1 MDMTKIPGPK
11 AARIVKEFKNLS
23 YNSTFTY
30 PLVIKTGWG
39 CRIEDVDGNKFLDFT
54 SNIGSC
60 PLGYSHPEILEIIKD
75 YCSTKNGVHKM
86 AGQDFYC
93 EEHIRIGKRL
103 LSISKKN
110 SKVFFI
116 NSGAEAV
123 ENAIKL
129 AYKKMG
135 PLLGVSCK
143 GDFHGRTLGAL
154 SFTMSKKVQKTNFPE
169 LPVKRIKFCTADSDP
184 QINQL

>member
-1 MDMTKIPGPK
+1 MTKIPGPK
-11 AARIVKEFKNLS
+11 AIKHVEEFKKIA
-23 YNSTFTY
+23 YDSTFTY
-30 PLVIKTGWG
+30 PLVIKTGRE
-39 CRIEDVDGNKFLDFT
+39 CEIEDVDGIKFLDFT

-60 PLGYSHPEILEIIKD
+60 PLGYSHPEILDVIKD
-75 YCSTKNGVHKM
+75 YSSIEKGVNKI

-93 EEHIRIGKRL
+93 EEHFTIAKKL

-123 ENAIKL
+123 ENAIKI

-135 PLLGVSCK
+135 PLPGVSCYS
-143 GDFHGRTLGAL
+143 DFHGRTLGAFKL
-154 SFTMSKKVQKTNFPE
+154 YIE
-169 LPVKRIKFCTADSDP
+169 
-184 QINQL
+184 

>member
-1 MDMTKIPGPK
+1 MTNIPGPK
-11 AARIVKEFKNLS
+11 ATKMVDEFRKIA
-23 YNSTFTY
+23 YDSTFTY
-30 PLVIKTGWG
+30 PLVIKTGNG
-39 CRIEDVDGNKFLDFT
+39 CIIEDVDGNKFLDFT

-60 PLGYSHPEILEIIKD
+60 PLGYSHPEILEIIKQ
-75 YCSTKNGVHKM
+75 YFSSEKGVAKI

-93 EEHIRIGKRL
+93 QEHFEIAKKL

-135 PLLGVSCK
+135 PLLGVSCN

-154 SFTMSKKVQKTNFPE
+154 SFTMSKKVQNTNFPE
-169 LPVKRIKFCTADSDP
+169 
-184 QINQL
+184 